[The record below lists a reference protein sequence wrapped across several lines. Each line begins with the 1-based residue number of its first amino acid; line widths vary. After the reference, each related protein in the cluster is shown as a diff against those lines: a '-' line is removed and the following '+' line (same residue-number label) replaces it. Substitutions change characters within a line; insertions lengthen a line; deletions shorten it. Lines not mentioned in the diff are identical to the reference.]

1 MSPDMGSGR
10 TEIDAYNGHL
20 VRLAGGFPCPI
31 NNAVIDLVDRIS
43 GEQLPQAPAHLHHLA
58 TCLPHGVLK

>member
-20 VRLAGGFPCPI
+20 VRLAGDFPCPI
-31 NNAVIDLVDRIS
+31 NKAVISLVDRIS
-43 GEQLPQAPAHLHHLA
+43 RERLAPAREHLHHLA
-58 TCLPHGVLK
+58 KTLPDGVLQ